1 MAGVSDKDLVKQ
13 TRFPAG
19 INNRASDQDLP
30 RDENGIV
37 LAARSLVNVDLKNG
51 KPVTRPG
58 QTKLDDGDYHS
69 LGKLIGQGMFA
80 VKDGDLVRI
89 VNGVPVETVRAGV
102 GRRRLSY
109 TEVHGDL
116 WWSNNEVIRRIRR
129 GDFAD
134 MPIGPDCAGVPN
146 VAPYPGG
153 GLVAG
158 NYVVAVTWF
167 DADGRESGA
176 AGSVDLDIAEGE
188 AIRVH
193 GIPPAPE
200 TAVLCRIYVSP
211 PNGSELYAA
220 KEVAAGVTNTL
231 ITAGDE
237 RSSTRA
243 LETLWHTAFPACDHL
258 RWSNGRLYGVD
269 GNTIVWSPP
278 LRPQL
283 WHHDNYL
290 RQGARITLFEPLENA
305 GIWLADH
312 KATYWLQGIDPR
324 KDWRRIAKRDTAAAR
339 GCSIVVPGNAVG
351 LDTTADVVVWVASD
365 GRFCAGLP
373 DGQLIVLKEDS
384 LAMPLPDEGAMFM
397 RQHEGLRQ
405 LVTAYVMRGAND
417 GLRFSERV
425 IATVT
430 SHTSP

>member
-1 MAGVSDKDLVKQ
+1 MGGVSDKELVKQ
-13 TRFPAG
+13 TGFPAG

-30 RDENGIV
+30 RDENGAI
-37 LAARSLVNVDLKNG
+37 LAARGLVNLDLKNG
-51 KPVTRPG
+51 KPVTRAG
-58 QTKLDDGDYHS
+58 QTKRDEGDYHS
-69 LGKLIGQGMFA
+69 PGKLVGQGMFA
-80 VKDGDLVRI
+80 VKNGDLVRI
-89 VNGVPVETVRAGV
+89 VNGVPVETIRADV

-109 TEVHGDL
+109 TEVLGDL
-116 WWSNNEVIRRIRR
+116 WWSNGEVIRRIRR

-146 VAPYPGG
+146 LSPYPGG

-158 NYVVAVTWF
+158 NYVVAATWL
-167 DADGRESGA
+167 DAEGRESGA
-176 AGSVDLDIAEGE
+176 VGSVDVEIAEGE
-188 AIRVH
+188 AILVH

-220 KEVAAGVTNTL
+220 KEIAAGVSNTR

-237 RSSTRA
+237 RGSTRA
-243 LETLWHTAFPACDHL
+243 LETLWHTPFPACSVL

-269 GNTIVWSPP
+269 GNTIYWSPG

-305 GIWLADH
+305 GIWLSDH
-312 KATYWLQGIDPR
+312 KATYWLQGVDPR
-324 KDWRRIAKRDTAAAR
+324 KDWRRIAKRDTAAAPN
-339 GCSIVVPGNAVG
+339 CSIVVPGNAVG
-351 LDTTADVVVWVASD
+351 LDTTVDVVVWVASD
-365 GRFCAGLP
+365 GRFCVGMP
-373 DGQLIVLKEDS
+373 DGTLVVLNEDS

-405 LVTAYVMRGAND
+405 LVTAYVMRGTND
-417 GLRFSERV
+417 ALRFSERV

-430 SHTSP
+430 SYDSP